1 MAADREPI
9 EGLVR
14 ERVVPRPAADVDDPA
29 RERPETTDARSPG
42 RPPRA
47 RSFEDFYAAEAAA
60 VHRAVAASLPDP
72 GRAADAVDEAMAR
85 AYASWS
91 RVGRYDAPAGWVYR
105 VAMNW
110 ATSRW
115 RKHRREASLVER
127 EAEQIEARPAPS
139 PVGSPALDAL
149 RALPAEQREVVA
161 CRVLLDLDT
170 RTTAAALGIAEGTVK
185 SRLSRALDALRTD
198 LEAP

>member
-1 MAADREPI
+1 MRGSD
-9 EGLVR
+9 
-14 ERVVPRPAADVDDPA
+14 VPRPASAADAPSAPPAPDPITA
-29 RERPETTDARSPG
+29 PG
-42 RPPRA
+42 R

-72 GRAADAVDEAMAR
+72 SRAADAVDEAMAR
-85 AYASWS
+85 AYASW
-91 RVGRYDAPAGWVYR
+91 RKVGGYDAPAAWVYR

-115 RKHRREASLVER
+115 RKHRREAALADATVER
-127 EAEQIEARPAPS
+127 LEAVPATS

-149 RALPAEQREVVA
+149 RALPVEQRQVVA

-170 RTTAAALGIAEGTVK
+170 RSTALALGIAEGTVK